1 MKIVDVF
8 NPERIKRPPDKVIS
22 LLSSKKFV
30 EHGFEIQKVELRQYL
45 EKKNDKLGNF
55 SLITSYVDTD
65 KGSIEMTYQEGYLGN
80 DALEKTS
87 SFLTSNLGISGL
99 ILRSVISLKEEI
111 KKSNS

>member
-8 NPERIKRPPDKVIS
+8 NPERIKRTPNKVIS

-30 EHGFEIQKVELRQYL
+30 EQGFSIQKVELRQYL
-45 EKKNDKLGNF
+45 EKKDDKLGNF
-55 SLITSYVDTD
+55 SLITAYVDTN
-65 KGSIEMTYQEGYLGN
+65 KGSIEMTYEEGYLRD
-80 DALEKTS
+80 DALEKIS

-99 ILRSVISLKEEI
+99 ILRSIISIKEEI